1 MTEPRVYETEGS
13 SRASRAAHRGVSPL
27 NDHRGQYKLS
37 VIRGVD
43 GCKGGWL
50 CLSVRPG
57 ECRPSAVVFAS
68 DARELLAGSAL
79 VTTIDIPIGLPSIG
93 VASPFMWKK
102 KNGAFFRLVK
112 CTTSRPPWQAA
123 TGGTR
128 REKAYQQVGRSA

>member
-1 MTEPRVYETEGS
+1 MITTAYMKRKESSMTSGHDT
-13 SRASRAAHRGVSPL
+13 ASTLPMVGV
-27 NDHRGQYKLS
+27 
-37 VIRGVD
+37 
-43 GCKGGWL
+43 
-50 CLSVRPG
+50 
-57 ECRPSAVVFAS
+57 
-68 DARELLAGSAL
+68 
-79 VTTIDIPIGLPSIG
+79 

>member
-1 MTEPRVYETEGS
+1 VKTTEGFIGAMFTPAYS
-13 SRASRAAHRGVSPL
+13 KDEVAWVIKQNLKLPREYAARLLYDHATRDWRRIIPRINIPTLVVGGKASL
-27 NDHRGQYKLS
+27 
-37 VIRGVD
+37 
-43 GCKGGWL
+43 
-50 CLSVRPG
+50 
-57 ECRPSAVVFAS
+57 
-68 DARELLAGSAL
+68 
-79 VTTIDIPIGLPSIG
+79 